1 MPPGT
6 RKAQLLRSF
15 KLMHRTPVMA
25 SKKSKK
31 HEDLPQKQNN
41 IVVDRVTEALCAC
54 Y

>member
-1 MPPGT
+1 MSPGT

-15 KLMHRTPVMA
+15 KLMDRTPVVA

-31 HEDLPQKQNN
+31 HEDLPQKVDN
-41 IVVDRVTEALCAC
+41 IVADRVTAALCAC